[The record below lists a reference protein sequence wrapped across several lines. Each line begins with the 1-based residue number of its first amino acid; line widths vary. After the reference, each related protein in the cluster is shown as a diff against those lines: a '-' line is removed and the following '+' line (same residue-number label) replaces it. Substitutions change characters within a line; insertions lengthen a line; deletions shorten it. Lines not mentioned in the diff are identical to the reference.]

1 MKIKKQ
7 YRYLVIILMSVL
19 FFGTRSLALAQ
30 GYVQKERIPG
40 AEPTSNF
47 ITYLGDLYKFGI
59 SIAAILA
66 IFMIAFG
73 AFVYIVTSAGNSSK
87 MGNAKDM
94 IFNAIY
100 GLIIALIA
108 YLILFVVNPDLV
120 NGTLLQQADPRSYI
134 RDSWRGR

>member
-7 YRYLVIILMSVL
+7 YRHLVSILLTSVF
-19 FFGTRSLALAQ
+19 FFGTPLLVLAQ
-30 GYVQKERIPG
+30 GYMQKERIPG
-40 AEPTSNF
+40 FEPTRDFIEYLSN
-47 ITYLGDLYKFGI
+47 LYKFGI

-94 IFNAIY
+94 IFNALY
-100 GLIIALIA
+100 GLIIALVA

-120 NGTLLQQADPRSYI
+120 DGTLPRQVDPRTYI
-134 RDSWRGR
+134 NTDP